1 MDAWIRETS
10 VEILFQATV
19 VDGDGKPSESAA
31 SELTADISSLNLDP
45 MAPGDYVPWD
55 FLRFQVTFDL
65 NAQGDS
71 GSDLA
76 STPRPALDFL
86 RVPFSF

>member
-1 MDAWIRETS
+1 
-10 VEILFQATV
+10 
-19 VDGDGKPSESAA
+19 
-31 SELTADISSLNLDP
+31 